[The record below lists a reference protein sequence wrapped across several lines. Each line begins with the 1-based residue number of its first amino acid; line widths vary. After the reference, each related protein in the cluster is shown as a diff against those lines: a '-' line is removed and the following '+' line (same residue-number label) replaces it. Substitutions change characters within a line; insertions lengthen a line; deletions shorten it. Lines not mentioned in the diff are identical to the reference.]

1 MSGKVWDVVVV
12 GAGMAGLAA
21 ARTLAEA
28 GRSVLVLEATKRVGG
43 RILTERMGDAVVEL
57 GAEFVHGRPPE
68 LLALIAEAGLTLYER
83 AGDFLQATEA
93 GLECSDADDRNEVLE
108 GLKNYAGPDISFSQY
123 AKGLA
128 LPEWQREA
136 ATGYVEGF
144 NAADA
149 NEASVL
155 ALATQQRAEDAI
167 EGDRVWKIREGYDR
181 LPNFLRECAE
191 HAGAE
196 FRFDVKV
203 NRIEWPADSTA
214 TVQSGGLRFA
224 ARAVVVAL
232 PLGVLQAEGEAGL
245 AFEPRPDVLKALAQM
260 RMGHVC
266 RMTMLF
272 RERLWPAQMSFL
284 LSPSTPPHQPY
295 PAVWWTSHPA
305 ASLTLTGWIGGPLAN
320 AWLDLPPELVQER
333 AVQALADIFS
343 LPVGG
348 IREGLIAFAM
358 HNWRD
363 DPAALGAY
371 SWVPVGG
378 IEASALL
385 AQPVARTL
393 FFAGEHTDTTGH
405 WGTVHAAYGSGLR
418 AARQVLAIA

>member
-1 MSGKVWDVVVV
+1 
-12 GAGMAGLAA
+12 
-21 ARTLAEA
+21 
-28 GRSVLVLEATKRVGG
+28 
-43 RILTERMGDAVVEL
+43 
-57 GAEFVHGRPPE
+57 
-68 LLALIAEAGLTLYER
+68 
-83 AGDFLQATEA
+83 
-93 GLECSDADDRNEVLE
+93 
-108 GLKNYAGPDISFSQY
+108 
-123 AKGLA
+123 
-128 LPEWQREA
+128 
-136 ATGYVEGF
+136 
-144 NAADA
+144 
-149 NEASVL
+149 
-155 ALATQQRAEDAI
+155 
-167 EGDRVWKIREGYDR
+167 
-181 LPNFLRECAE
+181 
-191 HAGAE
+191 
-196 FRFDVKV
+196 
-203 NRIEWPADSTA
+203 
-214 TVQSGGLRFA
+214 
-224 ARAVVVAL
+224 
-232 PLGVLQAEGEAGL
+232 
-245 AFEPRPDVLKALAQM
+245 
-260 RMGHVC
+260 
-266 RMTMLF
+266 MTMLF